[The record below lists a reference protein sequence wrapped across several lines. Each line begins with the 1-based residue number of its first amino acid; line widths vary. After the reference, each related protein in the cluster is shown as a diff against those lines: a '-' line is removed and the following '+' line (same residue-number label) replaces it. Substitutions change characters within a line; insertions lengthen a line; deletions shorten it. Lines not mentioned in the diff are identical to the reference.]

1 MLNATLHPFR
11 SAEARR
17 LALVFAV
24 VYFAQGMW
32 RLPVQPITFVLKE
45 GFGYS
50 ATQVATLFSL
60 TTIPWLIKPAYGL
73 LSDFVP
79 LFGRRRK
86 SYLML
91 NCVLAAAAGLVLSL
105 LPGYTPLPIALLFMV
120 MGLGL
125 AFTDVMTDALMVE
138 NGKRMGLT
146 GGFQSVQWAS
156 LYTAS
161 VLVGMGGG
169 ALTERGALH
178 LAFFLAALFPLLSFT
193 MAIFAIREGRVGRQ
207 AGQCQATWTAI
218 RGSLRSRDLW
228 VVAGFILF
236 WTFSPSIGTPLF
248 FYQTDTLKFSQQF
261 IGTLTSLSSAAAI
274 VGALAYAGIARS
286 FSLKTIL
293 NISVGIGVTSMLAYL
308 AYQDATSAVIVEVTV
323 GCIGTIAM
331 LSFLDLAAQA
341 CPKQAEGTFFALLMS
356 VFNAGG
362 QGSEIVGGW
371 LYDSFGYT
379 WLILISAAFTA
390 LCWLLVPLVRVE
402 QIEAVAAAPQMAGA
416 TPLPRPVAQ
425 AVEP

>member
-1 MLNATLHPFR
+1 
-11 SAEARR
+11 
-17 LALVFAV
+17 
-24 VYFAQGMW
+24 MW

-60 TTIPWLIKPAYGL
+60 TMIPWLIKPAYGL

-91 NCVLAAAAGLVLSL
+91 NCALAAAAGLVLSL
-105 LPGYTPLPIALLFMV
+105 LPAYTPLRIALLCMV

-161 VLVGMGGG
+161 ALVGMGGG
-169 ALTERGALH
+169 ALTERGSLH

-218 RGSLRSRDLW
+218 
-228 VVAGFILF
+228 
-236 WTFSPSIGTPLF
+236 
-248 FYQTDTLKFSQQF
+248 
-261 IGTLTSLSSAAAI
+261 
-274 VGALAYAGIARS
+274 
-286 FSLKTIL
+286 
-293 NISVGIGVTSMLAYL
+293 
-308 AYQDATSAVIVEVTV
+308 
-323 GCIGTIAM
+323 
-331 LSFLDLAAQA
+331 
-341 CPKQAEGTFFALLMS
+341 
-356 VFNAGG
+356 
-362 QGSEIVGGW
+362 
-371 LYDSFGYT
+371 
-379 WLILISAAFTA
+379 
-390 LCWLLVPLVRVE
+390 
-402 QIEAVAAAPQMAGA
+402 
-416 TPLPRPVAQ
+416 
-425 AVEP
+425 